1 MTIMYSSAR
10 CVPVVVL
17 ALAAAS
23 CDVRVGEQGV
33 SVEMVEGRAT
43 DEWVRTYTLAPG
55 GQLEIINANGIIE
68 AFPAAGSQVEVRA
81 KRDVRGRSEE
91 AAQALLKQVTIA
103 EEVAPDRV
111 KVETGEPQYNGFRQ
125 GISVTYRVSVPPGLT
140 VSLRSQNGGVR
151 LENVDGRFTA
161 SSTNGVITG
170 RGVSGSL
177 DASTV
182 NGGINVELA
191 SVSGDVRM
199 TTVNGGIRL
208 EARPGLNAT
217 LEASAVNGGVMVRDG
232 FPLQFTEREP
242 RRVAG
247 RINNGGSKI
256 VLRTTNGGIVV
267 GAGRGRRAPE
277 TIERE
282 LQAR

>member
-1 MTIMYSSAR
+1 
-10 CVPVVVL
+10 
-17 ALAAAS
+17 
-23 CDVRVGEQGV
+23 
-33 SVEMVEGRAT
+33 
-43 DEWVRTYTLAPG
+43 
-55 GQLEIINANGIIE
+55 
-68 AFPAAGSQVEVRA
+68 
-81 KRDVRGRSEE
+81 
-91 AAQALLKQVTIA
+91 
-103 EEVAPDRV
+103 
-111 KVETGEPQYNGFRQ
+111 
-125 GISVTYRVSVPPGLT
+125 
-140 VSLRSQNGGVR
+140 
-151 LENVDGRFTA
+151 
-161 SSTNGVITG
+161 
-170 RGVSGSL
+170 
-177 DASTV
+177 
-182 NGGINVELA
+182 
-191 SVSGDVRM
+191 M